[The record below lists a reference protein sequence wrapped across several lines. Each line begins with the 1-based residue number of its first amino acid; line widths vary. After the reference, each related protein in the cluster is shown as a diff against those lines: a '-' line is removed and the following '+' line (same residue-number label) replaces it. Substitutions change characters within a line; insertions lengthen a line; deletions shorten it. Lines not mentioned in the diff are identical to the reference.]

1 MTRARDLAAFVSNA
15 DGDIKFDTDTLFI
28 DSSANSVGIGTSTPT
43 AYGNGQTTLVVE
55 DSSNPAIA
63 ISDTGQ
69 TRDWFLVAL
78 GDGLGIRYADG
89 GGSGSASNVTESTFF
104 KNDGSVGIGTS
115 SPNGNLDITGS
126 GNTDVYIN
134 TGNNSGDNSRIFFG
148 DTADID
154 VGYLAYDHGT
164 NKMVFGVNAGNR
176 MFIDSSGDVHIAD
189 NANGPDAALHI
200 EKTTPQLRLQL
211 NGNSGYNTIES
222 GGSNELIIGRSG
234 TEQLRV
240 LSGGGLTFNGD
251 TAAANALDDY
261 EEGTWT
267 PSLTFNSGN
276 TGLSFTVQSGY
287 YTKIGRHVFCTFY
300 LQLSSKGSSTGN
312 ARLVNFP
319 FTTNTAAG
327 SRGGGSF
334 TYFHATSVPGNFG
347 QFMLLVESGQT
358 EASLR
363 YYNTSSAGMTELS
376 SSHFTSNTT
385 FFGQFNFMV

>member
-28 DSSANSVGIGTSTPT
+28 DSSANRVGIGTTTP
-43 AYGNGQTTLVVE
+43 
-55 DSSNPAIA
+55 
-63 ISDTGQ
+63 
-69 TRDWFLVAL
+69 
-78 GDGLGIRYADG
+78 DGI
-89 GGSGSASNVTESTFF
+89 
-104 KNDGSVGIGTS
+104 
-115 SPNGNLDITGS
+115 LDITGS

-176 MFIDSSGDVHIAD
+176 MFIDNSGDVHIAD

-200 EKTTPQLRLQL
+200 EKTTPQVRLQL

-261 EEGTWT
+261 EEGTG
-267 PSLTFNSGN
+267 TFGVVQGTMSGN
-276 TGLSFTVQSGY
+276 AYT
-287 YTKIGRHVFCTFY
+287 YTKIGRLCYIQSVISGWSDT
-300 LQLSSKGSSTGN
+300 SSGNSLELTGLPFTAGVTGN
-312 ARLVNFP
+312 AVGSSMANLNSSGKHILYINSSNRVLFYASNIGSGYDNLKHSELPSTGSIHLFLTYQ
-319 FTTNTAAG
+319 TT
-327 SRGGGSF
+327 
-334 TYFHATSVPGNFG
+334 
-347 QFMLLVESGQT
+347 
-358 EASLR
+358 
-363 YYNTSSAGMTELS
+363 
-376 SSHFTSNTT
+376 
-385 FFGQFNFMV
+385 